1 MTFWILLPC
10 LLFTACD
17 TSSNTPEESSTHF
30 NQIGRLHIL
39 QDGTTEPLST
49 FSETDINMEI
59 SSPNDTPHNITVPAA
74 MKPLE
79 LKLK

>member
-1 MTFWILLPC
+1 MTFWMLLPC

-17 TSSNTPEESSTHF
+17 TSSNTPEESSKHS

-39 QDGTTEPLST
+39 EDGTAVPLST

-59 SSPNDTPHNITVPAA
+59 SSPNDIPDNIPVPAA